1 VTTDET
7 VDQTKGQT
15 TDQTKGQTTDQTKG
29 QTTDQTKG
37 QTTDQTARQISDE
50 TDYSST
56 DGRLQEVIAE
66 QEEIFVRRQPGSQRL
81 AGQARQH
88 LAGGVTSSWQITAP
102 QPVWLSHG
110 RGSKVWDVDGNEYV
124 DLHGG
129 YGAALAGHAHPAIA
143 RAISHQAA
151 HGTHFAQPTPD
162 AIAVAAELA
171 RRFGLPQWR
180 FANSGTEAT
189 MDAVHL
195 MRSITGRD
203 LIIKIEG
210 CYHGHHDSVQVS
222 VAPEPEDAGPQHKP
236 ASAPSSSG
244 IPKAITDLT
253 LIATFNDLDSVDRLL
268 DEHKGQVAG
277 MIIEPVMMNA
287 GIIKPQPGYLHRLKD
302 LLHSR
307 GALLT
312 FDEVKTGLTV
322 GPGGVT
328 QLEKVQPDLITL
340 AKSVGGGVAVA
351 AIGGTAEAMGH
362 VASGGYEMVGT
373 FNGNPLAMAATRAML
388 TEVATPEAYDKIE
401 SLRQRAA
408 RGIGEAIE
416 ASGLTAH
423 VVTAGAKGCVV
434 FASEPVTNYR
444 GFLGVDDRYSH
455 AHWLYQHN
463 GGVFLPPWGKIE
475 QWLISVQHNEADIDR
490 LVENFAVFA
499 RAVGPGT
506 RAVGPGTRAVGP
518 GTRAVGPGTRAVT
531 SGTGA

>member
-1 VTTDET
+1 MTIQDTASLAGARLNEIIAAQEDIFV
-7 VDQTKGQT
+7 
-15 TDQTKGQTTDQTKG
+15 
-29 QTTDQTKG
+29 
-37 QTTDQTARQISDE
+37 ARQPNSA
-50 TDYSST
+50 
-56 DGRLQEVIAE
+56 RLAE
-66 QEEIFVRRQPGSQRL
+66 QAKQY
-81 AGQARQH
+81 

-110 RGSKVWDVDGNEYV
+110 QGSKVYDVDGNEYV

-143 RAISHQAA
+143 EAIGAQTAL
-151 HGTHFAQPTPD
+151 GTHFAQPTKN
-162 AIAVAAELA
+162 AVAVAAELA
-171 RRFGLPQWR
+171 RRFGLPRWR

-222 VAPEPEDAGPQHKP
+222 VAPEPDEAGPRDRPSSAP
-236 ASAPSSSG
+236 ASTG
-244 IPKAITDLT
+244 IPRAITDLT
-253 LIATFNDLDSVDRLL
+253 LIAPFNDLDSVARLL
-268 DEHKGQVAG
+268 DEHHGEVAG

-287 GIIKPQPGYLHRLKD
+287 GIIKPEPGYLAGLRQ
-302 LLHSR
+302 LLHDH

-328 QLEKVQPDLITL
+328 RNSGVQPDLICL
-340 AKSVGGGVAVA
+340 AKSLGGGVAVA
-351 AIGGTAEAMGH
+351 AIGGTEAVMDH
-362 VASGGYEMVGT
+362 VADGGYEMVGT

-388 TEVATPEAYDKIE
+388 TEVATPDAYQRIE
-401 SLRQRAA
+401 KLRVRAA
-408 RGIGEAIE
+408 AGIEQAIR
-416 ASGLTAH
+416 SRGLTAH

-434 FASEPVTNYR
+434 FAAEPVRDYR

-475 QWLISVQHNEADIDR
+475 QWLISVQHDEADIDR
-490 LVENFAVFA
+490 LVTNFAAFA
-499 RAVGPGT
+499 QAV
-506 RAVGPGTRAVGP
+506 R
-518 GTRAVGPGTRAVT
+518 
-531 SGTGA
+531 TGD

>member
-1 VTTDET
+1 VTTA
-7 VDQTKGQT
+7 TKL
-15 TDQTKGQTTDQTKG
+15 KE
-29 QTTDQTKG
+29 
-37 QTTDQTARQISDE
+37 I
-50 TDYSST
+50 
-56 DGRLQEVIAE
+56 IAE
-66 QEEIFVRRQPGSQRL
+66 QEEIFVRRQPDSARL
-81 AGQARQH
+81 AAQAAEH

-102 QPVWLSHG
+102 QPVWLSRG

-129 YGAALAGHAHPAIA
+129 YGAALAGHAHPAMA
-143 RAISHQAA
+143 RAISEQARD
-151 HGTHFAQPTPD
+151 GTHFAQPTPD
-162 AIAVAAELA
+162 AVTVATELA

-222 VAPEPEDAGPQHKP
+222 VAPDEQDAGPREKP

-253 LIATFNDLDSVDRLL
+253 LIASFNDPGGVARLL
-268 DEHKGQVAG
+268 DEHRGQVAG
-277 MIIEPVMMNA
+277 MLIEPVMMNA
-287 GIIKPQPGYLHRLKD
+287 GIIKPAPGYLASLKD
-302 LLHSR
+302 LLHEH

-328 QLEKVQPDLITL
+328 RGENVQPDLITL
-340 AKSVGGGVAVA
+340 AKSLGGGVSVA
-351 AIGGTAEAMGH
+351 AIGGTAAVMEH

-388 TEVATPEAYDKIE
+388 TEVATAEAYQRIE
-401 SLRQRAA
+401 RLRQRAA
-408 RGIGEAIE
+408 VGIQRAIDE
-416 ASGLTAH
+416 SGLTAH

-434 FASEPVTNYR
+434 FADEPVRNYR
-444 GFLGVDDRYSH
+444 GFLGADDRYSH

-475 QWLISVQHNEADIDR
+475 QWLISVQHDEADIDR
-490 LVENFAVFA
+490 LVANFAVFA
-499 RAVGPGT
+499 RAVS
-506 RAVGPGTRAVGP
+506 AVSEGQ
-518 GTRAVGPGTRAVT
+518 
-531 SGTGA
+531 